1 MLSTAFAIGALPAF
15 LNLTVD
21 PYQMFSEK
29 DRPTA
34 INDIAEKAHYPLW
47 KLAKFSRGSHDTIIL
62 GDSRARALRDK
73 YWHELK
79 MPGALNL
86 AYGGGTIPEVFSTFS
101 VIKSDPAIRNLIIG
115 VQLRSFDE
123 DHKGGMNRVPE
134 AVELVR
140 YKLEY
145 LKNWNVFQ
153 TTMKVFKKENEETI
167 NQYDHYGWGSAFPNY
182 NWDTYRSYYEADYQ
196 NTKSSK
202 KFERQVLKN
211 WTGGL
216 AQAFEFSK
224 KYWKHFE
231 EIGHMGKIN
240 NKNLVFVI
248 PPTITNLQN
257 TIQKNGL
264 GKLNHQLR
272 VKLAELGTVVD
283 LDFPNKLT
291 EDVSRFNDAYHF
303 NSKVARQIVGQVIP
317 LISKNKDALK
327 KVIVTSALSLHEP
340 VYTSHY
346 LPDPIAQ
353 RELSLAKNYA
363 KNKDWQKAAEIL
375 SRNAVG
381 SNRPAKY
388 EYALLYIKGWGVPR
402 DLEKARNLL
411 LQAVQRPFKD
421 RAKAAFELGRVYRM
435 SKGEDCSRI
444 AFEVV

>member
-1 MLSTAFAIGALPAF
+1 MSNNRKPIRKLYLPMLSTAFAIGALPAF

-29 DRPTA
+29 NRPTA

-140 YKLEY
+140 HKLEY

-153 TTMKVFKKENEETI
+153 TTMKVFKKENEQAI
-167 NQYDHYGWGSAFPNY
+167 NQYGSLVSNANASTLGKQGKTSLSKLLEPDVCFGCDLPHGLRSVRYPSRHKGYSFGGDFHYRSYGWGSAFPNY
-182 NWDTYRSYYEADYQ
+182 NWDRYQSYYEADYQ
-196 NTKSSK
+196 IPNLAK
-202 KFERQVLKN
+202 KFERQVRKN
-211 WTGGL
+211 GTADWRG
-216 AQAFEFSK
+216 FKFSK

-231 EIGHMGKIN
+231 EIGEWAKSE
-240 NKNLVFVI
+240 NKNLIFVI

-291 EDVSRFNDAYHF
+291 EDASRFNDAYHF

-327 KVIVTSALSLHEP
+327 KVLKRQGDVKCPGQEAIHSNQIHKSIHLNHGQNCRVWRT
-340 VYTSHY
+340 
-346 LPDPIAQ
+346 
-353 RELSLAKNYA
+353 
-363 KNKDWQKAAEIL
+363 QK
-375 SRNAVG
+375 
-381 SNRPAKY
+381 
-388 EYALLYIKGWGVPR
+388 
-402 DLEKARNLL
+402 
-411 LQAVQRPFKD
+411 
-421 RAKAAFELGRVYRM
+421 
-435 SKGEDCSRI
+435 
-444 AFEVV
+444 